1 MEKLQS
7 GTLTVKTGGRK
18 QIAEEKKNENETIA

>member
-7 GTLTVKTGGRK
+7 ATLTVKTGGRK
-18 QIAEEKKNENETIA
+18 QIAKEKKTENETTA